1 MICLSRD
8 FSLIIV
14 TTFVTA
20 DEKKDNV
27 PIYIIFHQR
36 PSAVYFDQK
45 MGASHVLVKLFGL
58 I

>member
-45 MGASHVLVKLFGL
+45 MGASHVLVKLL
-58 I
+58 A